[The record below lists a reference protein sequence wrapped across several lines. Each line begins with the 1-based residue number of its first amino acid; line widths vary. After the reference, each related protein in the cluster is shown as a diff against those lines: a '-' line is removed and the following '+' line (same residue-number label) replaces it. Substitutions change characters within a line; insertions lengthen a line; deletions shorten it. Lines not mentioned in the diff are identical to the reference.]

1 MAEFFKNIEK
11 GVVFDANKIL
21 AYDSGS
27 VLSKTVAQT
36 GNVSVTFFAFDEG
49 EGLDAHTAPGD
60 AMVVVTDGEV
70 LVTIDDVAHVV
81 KAGMSIVM
89 PANVPHALKAI
100 QKFKMMLVIIK

>member
-11 GVVFDANKIL
+11 GVVFDANEIL

-27 VLSKTVAQT
+27 VLSKTVAQK

-100 QKFKMMLVIIK
+100 RKFKMMLVIIK